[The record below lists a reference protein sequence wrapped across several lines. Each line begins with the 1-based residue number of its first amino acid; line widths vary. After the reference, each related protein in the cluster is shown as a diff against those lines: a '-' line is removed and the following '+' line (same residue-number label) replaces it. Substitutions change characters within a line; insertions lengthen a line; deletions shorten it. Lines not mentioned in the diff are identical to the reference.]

1 MLNIQSLIKFPI
13 PNCNR
18 KDSLIKNVNA
28 MIRHAND
35 ETQRI
40 IDDEIFRLYG
50 FNELEVNEILNV

>member
-13 PNCNR
+13 PNCKR
-18 KDSLIKNVNA
+18 KDSLLRNVNT
-28 MIRHAND
+28 MIQQAND

-50 FNELEVNEILNV
+50 FNEREIDEILNV

>member
-1 MLNIQSLIKFPI
+1 
-13 PNCNR
+13 
-18 KDSLIKNVNA
+18 

-50 FNELEVNEILNV
+50 FNEHEVDEIRNV

>member
-18 KDSLIKNVNA
+18 KDSLLNQVNT

-50 FNELEVNEILNV
+50 FNELEVDEILNV